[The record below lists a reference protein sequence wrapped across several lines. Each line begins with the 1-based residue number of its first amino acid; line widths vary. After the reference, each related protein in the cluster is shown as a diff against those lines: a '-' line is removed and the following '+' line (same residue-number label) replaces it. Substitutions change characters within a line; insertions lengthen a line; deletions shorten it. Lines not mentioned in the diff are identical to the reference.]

1 MAEEGV
7 NDIALPL
14 YTGSVLRFC
23 VHKTEYITVKESN
36 SRKLATVTGEQ
47 ESIER
52 GSNLNV
58 TGAWAHGAPTGGAGG
73 QGGAD
78 NVLPRSRSRSSSFSK
93 IDVKTS
99 MTQRYAPLESAMKII
114 GRINDIG
121 LGLPDWWSNQDQ

>member
-7 NDIALPL
+7 DDIALPL
-14 YTGSVLRFC
+14 YTGSVIRFC

-47 ESIER
+47 ESMER
-52 GSNLNV
+52 GSSLN
-58 TGAWAHGAPTGGAGG
+58 GAGIWANGGAAGGVGG
-73 QGGAD
+73 QGSAD

-99 MTQRYAPLESAMKII
+99 LTQLYAPLESAMKII